1 MTNEQTSGV
10 DARIGVATEERRGAD
25 RLPGPFDAWRVGL
38 LESPVRLYDLST
50 GGCFVHAMHEQ
61 QVGVIVM
68 LKVQLPKV
76 GWIELKAETVYRRPG
91 FGFAVRFI
99 DVDDATRGRLEEG
112 LAALPPQA

>member
-1 MTNEQTSGV
+1 
-10 DARIGVATEERRGAD
+10 
-25 RLPGPFDAWRVGL
+25 
-38 LESPVRLYDLST
+38 
-50 GGCFVHAMHEQ
+50 
-61 QVGVIVM
+61 
-68 LKVQLPKV
+68 QLPKV